1 MFLTK
6 KKDQKKRSL
15 VYHLENNRIILKSI
29 FYNQK
34 LVKSIRWNAHLRLSN
49 MLKNSSKTQLKNF
62 CIISGRSK
70 GITPNLK
77 LSRIAFKKYVSLGYG
92 AGLKKH
98 LW

>member
-1 MFLTK
+1 
-6 KKDQKKRSL
+6 
-15 VYHLENNRIILKSI
+15 
-29 FYNQK
+29 
-34 LVKSIRWNAHLRLSN
+34 